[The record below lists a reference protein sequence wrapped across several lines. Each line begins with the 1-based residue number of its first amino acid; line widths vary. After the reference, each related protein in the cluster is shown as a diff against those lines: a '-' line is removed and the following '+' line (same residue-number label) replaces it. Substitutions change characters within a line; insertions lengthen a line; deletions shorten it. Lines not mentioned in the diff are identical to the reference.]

1 MNYFVRIWKLGDM
14 ELLKEANV
22 EAEDEK
28 ELLKKIWVKK
38 GSARA
43 TYEIRDKNYK
53 PTEEY
58 TTVLGTQME
67 VRK

>member
-1 MNYFVRIWKLGDM
+1 MNYWVRIWKLGDM
-14 ELLKEANV
+14 DLLREANV

-43 TYEIRDKNYK
+43 PYEIRDKDYK
-53 PTEEY
+53 APEY
-58 TTVLGTQME
+58 TTVLGTKME

>member
-1 MNYFVRIWKLGDM
+1 MD
-14 ELLKEANV
+14 LLEEANV
-22 EAEDEK
+22 EAENET
-28 ELLKKIWVKK
+28 ELRKKIQVKK

-53 PTEEY
+53 PKEWEY
-58 TTVLGTQME
+58 VLGQKME

>member
-1 MNYFVRIWKLGDM
+1 M

-43 TYEIRDKNYK
+43 TYEIRDKNYQPDK
-53 PTEEY
+53 WEF
-58 TTVLGTQME
+58 VLGQKME

>member
-1 MNYFVRIWKLGDM
+1 MD
-14 ELLKEANV
+14 LLREANV

-43 TYEIRDKNYK
+43 TYEIRDKDYK
-53 PTEEY
+53 PPEY
-58 TTVLGTQME
+58 TTVLGTKME

>member
-1 MNYFVRIWKLGDM
+1 M

-43 TYEIRDKNYK
+43 TYEIRDKDYK
-53 PTEEY
+53 PTGEY

>member
-1 MNYFVRIWKLGDM
+1 M

-43 TYEIRDKNYK
+43 TYEKW
-53 PTEEY
+53 EF
-58 TTVLGTQME
+58 VLGKKME

>member
-1 MNYFVRIWKLGDM
+1 MNYWVRVWRIGNMD
-14 ELLKEANV
+14 LLKEANV
-22 EAEDEK
+22 EAENEE
-28 ELLKKIWVKK
+28 ELLKKIWVAK

-53 PTEEY
+53 HEKWEY
-58 TTVLGTQME
+58 VLGQKME

>member
-1 MNYFVRIWKLGDM
+1 VNYFVRIWKLGDM
-14 ELLKEANV
+14 DLLREANV

-43 TYEIRDKNYK
+43 TYEIRDKDYK
-53 PTEEY
+53 APEY
-58 TTVLGTQME
+58 TTVLGAKME